1 MELKENQE
9 VKQFS
14 EIVPQEV
21 SPMAEV
27 VKERNYTE
35 NYKWWEDLEIKT
47 NLEKAF
53 AMGCS
58 DREACIYAGITVD
71 QLYYYTREVNKEFQA
86 RKEELKELP
95 ILKAKATIT
104 ASLDMPDHA
113 KWYLER
119 KRKSEFASRT
129 ELTGGDGQALFQL
142 KAEDKQ
148 KLDNILEGEKIESES
163 TSNTNTESNTEPN
176 TPATETAVEE
186 IKQLGTPDSNIG
198 N

>member
-1 MELKENQE
+1 MEQQENQE
-9 VKQFS
+9 VKQS
-14 EIVPQEV
+14 NEIVPQEV
-21 SPMAEV
+21 SSTPEV

-35 NYKWWEDLEIKT
+35 NYKWWDNLEVKL

-71 QLYYYTREVNKEFQA
+71 QLYYYTREVNPEFQA
-86 RKEELKELP
+86 RKEELKEMP

-104 ASLDMPDHA
+104 ASLDMPEHA

-119 KRKSEFASRT
+119 KRKKEFASRT
-129 ELTGGDGQALFQL
+129 ELTGEDGQALFQL
-142 KAEDKQ
+142 KEADKQ
-148 KLDNILEGEKIESES
+148 KLDNILEGEKVESEPTTTES
-163 TSNTNTESNTEPN
+163 DTNTEQATDNTAETEEP
-176 TPATETAVEE
+176 
-186 IKQLGTPDSNIG
+186 KQLGTQESNIG

>member
-1 MELKENQE
+1 MEQQENQE
-9 VKQFS
+9 VKQS
-14 EIVPQEV
+14 NEIVPQEV
-21 SPMAEV
+21 SPTPEV

-35 NYKWWEDLEIKT
+35 NYKWWDNLEVKL

-71 QLYYYTREVNKEFQA
+71 QLYYYTREVNPEFQA

-104 ASLDMPDHA
+104 ASLDMPEHA

-119 KRKSEFASRT
+119 KRKKEFASRT
-129 ELTGGDGQALFQL
+129 ELTGEGGEALFHL
-142 KAEDKQ
+142 READKQ
-148 KLDNILEGEKIESES
+148 KLDNILEGEKVESEP
-163 TSNTNTESNTEPN
+163 TTTESDISTEQATDNTAE
-176 TPATETAVEE
+176 TEKPEL
-186 IKQLGTPDSNIG
+186 LGTQDTNIG